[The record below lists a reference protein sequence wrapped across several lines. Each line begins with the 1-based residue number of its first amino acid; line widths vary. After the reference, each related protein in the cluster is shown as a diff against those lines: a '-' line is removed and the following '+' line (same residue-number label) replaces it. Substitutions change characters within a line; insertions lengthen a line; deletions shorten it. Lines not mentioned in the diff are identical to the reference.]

1 MCEYCGCQQ
10 IAAIDLLTREHDAL
24 VAAMSIAR
32 VHLTTGDL
40 AEAAATCRSMLDL
53 LGPHTLVEEAGLF
66 PELAD
71 EFPSHVAALRAEHA
85 EIEQVLAESR
95 LGVPDDPTWPHRL
108 TATFFQLREH
118 ILKEQDGMFP
128 AALAALDGEQW
139 ERVEAVRAR
148 AGDPLRNRNSLP
160 NN

>member
-32 VHLTTGDL
+32 VQL
-40 AEAAATCRSMLDL
+40 AAGNLGELATTCRGMLAI
-53 LGPHTLVEEAGLF
+53 LGPHTLVEEEGLF

-71 EFPSHVAALRAEHA
+71 DFPDHVQALRTEHI
-85 EIEQVLAESR
+85 EIERVLAECR
-95 LGVPDDPTWPHRL
+95 HRVPDDPTWPERL
-108 TATFFQLREH
+108 TAAFFQLREH

-128 AALAALDGEQW
+128 AALAALDAEQW
-139 ERVEAVRAR
+139 ERVEAARDRAAIR
-148 AGDPLRNRNSLP
+148 
-160 NN
+160 